1 MLSTYSFCL
10 LEILMEVFIYIQKIF
25 PKFHLND
32 LNHCNCISLQGM
44 NHRITES
51 QGWKGPTRSS
61 SPTILLL
68 PLLPQATK
76 LYLGAPHPD
85 AS

>member
-1 MLSTYSFCL
+1 
-10 LEILMEVFIYIQKIF
+10 
-25 PKFHLND
+25 
-32 LNHCNCISLQGM
+32 M

-61 SPTILLL
+61 SPTILPL

-76 LYLGAPHPD
+76 LYLGAPHPH